1 MQQRS
6 EETRTKIIQSA
17 TERFSLKGYET
28 TSVADICKE
37 AGVSKGAFFHHF
49 ATKQAVFLAVLETWL
64 AELDEKLMSLMRSS
78 SSISEGLVNMT
89 TLTPLVFNAANDQLT
104 IFLDFWSQSCR
115 DPEVWNTTVEP
126 YRRYAQMFSAFLRSG
141 MNDGSLRPV
150 EPDTASR
157 VLMALLIGLLL
168 QGMMDPTAADWNKV
182 TREGVQ
188 ILMEG
193 LQRRSE

>member
-6 EETRTKIIQSA
+6 EETRTRIIQSA

-28 TSVADICKE
+28 TSVADICAQ

-49 ATKQAVFLAVLETWL
+49 ATKQAVFLAVLESWL
-64 AELDEKLMSLMRSS
+64 SDLDGQLMALMRSS
-78 SSISEGLVNMT
+78 DSVSQGLVSMT
-89 TLTPLVFNAANDQLT
+89 NLTPLIFNAANNQLT
-104 IFLDFWSQSCR
+104 IFLEFWSQSCR
-115 DPEVWNTTVEP
+115 DPEVWSTTIEP
-126 YRRYAQMFSAFLRSG
+126 YRRYAQMFAAFLRAG
-141 MNDGSLRPV
+141 MHEGSLRQV
-150 EPDTASR
+150 EADTASR

-168 QGMMDPTAADWNKV
+168 QGMMDPKAADWNKV